1 MIKRIFCS
9 CMILCWLS
17 AVSQNQISDIL
28 NYDEEVKKISIA
40 NEKIAFTDEGSGEK
54 TLVFIHGLS
63 SNLKSWY
70 KNVSALKADYRCI
83 ALDLPGYGKST
94 KNSTTYSLKDY
105 AGFLNS
111 FIEIMNLTNVVLLG
125 HSMGGQV
132 AVITVLDAPENFIN
146 LVLVASAGI
155 ETFSEKEAMV
165 MKASYTTAIVEE
177 STPEQIRNNF
187 EMNFYQFP
195 EDAEFMVRE
204 RIAMRDTDDMN
215 IYSEVVVN
223 NIHAMLDEPIIDRL
237 SSIEI
242 PVLMIY
248 GKNDLLIPNKYF
260 HPSQDIRSL
269 VKDAKERIST
279 LKVRLIDEAGHFVN
293 FEKPDEVNEEI
304 KQFLKQ

>member
-1 MIKRIFCS
+1 
-9 CMILCWLS
+9 MILCWLS

>member
-1 MIKRIFCS
+1 
-9 CMILCWLS
+9 MILCWLS

-111 FIEIMNLTNVVLLG
+111 FIEIKTLTNVVLLG

-146 LVLVASAGI
+146 LVIVASAGI

-187 EMNFYQFP
+187 KMNFYQFP

-293 FEKPDEVNEEI
+293 FEKPDEVSEEI

>member
-1 MIKRIFCS
+1 
-9 CMILCWLS
+9 MILCWLS

-111 FIEIMNLTNVVLLG
+111 FIEIKTLTNVVLLG

-146 LVLVASAGI
+146 LVIVASAGI

>member
-1 MIKRIFCS
+1 
-9 CMILCWLS
+9 LCWLS

-111 FIEIMNLTNVVLLG
+111 FIEIKTLTNVVLLG

>member
-1 MIKRIFCS
+1 
-9 CMILCWLS
+9 MILCWLS

-94 KNSTTYSLKDY
+94 KNSTTYSLKDN

-111 FIEIMNLTNVVLLG
+111 FIEIKTLTNVVLLG

-146 LVLVASAGI
+146 LVIVASAGI

>member
-1 MIKRIFCS
+1 
-9 CMILCWLS
+9 MILCWLS

-111 FIEIMNLTNVVLLG
+111 FIEIKTLTNVVLLG

-269 VKDAKERIST
+269 AKDAKERIST

>member
-1 MIKRIFCS
+1 
-9 CMILCWLS
+9 MILCWLS

-111 FIEIMNLTNVVLLG
+111 FIEIKTLTNVVLLG

>member
-1 MIKRIFCS
+1 M
-9 CMILCWLS
+9 
-17 AVSQNQISDIL
+17 
-28 NYDEEVKKISIA
+28 EKISIA
-40 NEKIAFTDEGSGEK
+40 SEKIAYTDVGSGGK
-54 TLVFIHGLS
+54 TLMFIHGLS
-63 SNLKSWY
+63 SNLKAWN
-70 KNVSALKADYRCI
+70 KNVSVLKNDYRCI
-83 ALDLPGYGKST
+83 TLDLPGYGKST

-111 FIEIMNLTNVVLLG
+111 FIEKKNLHNVVLLG

-132 AVITVLDAPENFIN
+132 AVLTVLAVPENFIN
-146 LVLVASAGI
+146 LVLIASAGI
-155 ETFSEKEAMV
+155 ETFTEEEAIL
-165 MKASYTTAIVEE
+165 MKASYTKAIVEE

-187 EMNFYQFP
+187 KMNFYQFP

-248 GKNDLLIPNKYF
+248 GKNDLLIPNNYF
-260 HPSQDIRSL
+260 HPSQDIYSL
-269 VKDAKERIST
+269 VKDAEERIST
-279 LKVRLIDEAGHFVN
+279 LEVRLIDEAGHFVN

>member
-1 MIKRIFCS
+1 
-9 CMILCWLS
+9 MILCWLS

-70 KNVSALKADYRCI
+70 KNVSVLKTDYRCI

-111 FIEIMNLTNVVLLG
+111 FIEIKTLTNVVLLG

-132 AVITVLDAPENFIN
+132 AVITVLDAPENFKN